1 MLVDEVKITIKAGNG
16 GNGAVLFRREKFIP
30 KGGPWGGDGGKGGN
44 IILKTVEDIAILRR
58 YRNKTSWQAE
68 NGQNGGKA
76 NRRGKNGKDL
86 ILLLPTGTTVT
97 DISNNKVYDLKKIE
111 EILIIAIGGRG
122 GLGNCAFA
130 SPVNRTPKHA
140 ENGQPGE
147 EKKLKFELKLIADVG
162 LIGLPNVGKSSLLN
176 CLTNA
181 SVKVADYNFTT
192 LDPNL
197 GVMDGLILADIPG
210 LIEGAS
216 NGKGL
221 GFKFLRHISR
231 TKMLLHCIS
240 SDSQDP
246 YKDYLVIRKELELFD
261 ENLLNK
267 KEIVLFTKTDLV
279 KEKEL
284 TKKTLIFSSL
294 SKKVLYSS
302 IFNNKNINLVK
313 QKIIDENEICC

>member
-1 MLVDEVKITIKAGNG
+1 M
-16 GNGAVLFRREKFIP
+16 
-30 KGGPWGGDGGKGGN
+30 
-44 IILKTVEDIAILRR
+44 
-58 YRNKTSWQAE
+58 
-68 NGQNGGKA
+68 
-76 NRRGKNGKDL
+76 
-86 ILLLPTGTTVT
+86 
-97 DISNNKVYDLKKIE
+97 
-111 EILIIAIGGRG
+111 
-122 GLGNCAFA
+122 
-130 SPVNRTPKHA
+130 
-140 ENGQPGE
+140 
-147 EKKLKFELKLIADVG
+147 KLIADVG